1 MNSRER
7 VLAVFRGE
15 APDRVPWGEWSV
27 DSNVV
32 EAVINRETCHRAKAR
47 SRIALWEGR
56 RAEVVESWK
65 QDAIEFY
72 RKVDCLDVITLAA
85 ATWDAGEAGARP
97 EAPQRVDE
105 KTWRFADG
113 RVFKYSAVTG
123 DLTCVEDPREWTRPF
138 RAEDF
143 PLPGEPGWRDPEPP
157 DASRFEVI
165 DAIIAEFRGER
176 FLAGPCGGE
185 AGLPFFGGMQR
196 GMVELL
202 ENPDLVERMV
212 RHRTARQNA
221 LDEYMIRPGQ
231 DAVRWGADFSF
242 NSGPFISPEH
252 FRRLVV
258 PYARER
264 IAAVKSR
271 GMEIVKHSC
280 GNNTELLPLFLEAG
294 YPSYQSIQLSAG
306 MDLEEVR
313 AAVGPEMVLWGNLPL
328 EVLQAGTPGDVRKA
342 VRETVEKGKRVGRF
356 IFGSSHSIAVGT
368 PYDNFRAM
376 ADEFEKV
383 RDY

>member
-1 MNSRER
+1 
-7 VLAVFRGE
+7 
-15 APDRVPWGEWSV
+15 
-27 DSNVV
+27 
-32 EAVINRETCHRAKAR
+32 
-47 SRIALWEGR
+47 
-56 RAEVVESWK
+56 
-65 QDAIEFY
+65 
-72 RKVDCLDVITLAA
+72 
-85 ATWDAGEAGARP
+85 
-97 EAPQRVDE
+97 
-105 KTWRFADG
+105 
-113 RVFKYSAVTG
+113 
-123 DLTCVEDPREWTRPF
+123 
-138 RAEDF
+138 
-143 PLPGEPGWRDPEPP
+143 
-157 DASRFEVI
+157 
-165 DAIIAEFRGER
+165 
-176 FLAGPCGGE
+176 
-185 AGLPFFGGMQR
+185 
-196 GMVELL
+196 MVELL